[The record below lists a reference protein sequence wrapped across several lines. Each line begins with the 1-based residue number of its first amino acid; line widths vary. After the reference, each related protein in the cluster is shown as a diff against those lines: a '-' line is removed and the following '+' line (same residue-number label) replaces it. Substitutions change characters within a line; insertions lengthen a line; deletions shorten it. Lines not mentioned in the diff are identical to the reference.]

1 MKKDDDAEFH
11 KPQCNLFKPHLK
23 TRNKY
28 PRLLI
33 ASLSKCWACETLFS
47 VFFVLWI
54 QNYYGQ
60 AGETAWR
67 VKPMLCKCE
76 ELRMNLQTPHKYE
89 YAYVS
94 AFQCSKGN
102 MGGETGN
109 PQKLKSDLA
118 STHGSEQQKL
128 LISQRK
134 FKDIWGCPLTP
145 EHIPCR
151 VYASAHTHRHI
162 RLRAHTSYIYI
173 HTHTQRFH
181 NSKQPLSGESSDFM
195 NCITCS
201 HLWKYFLEMHNN
213 FWGLYTSVNKFF
225 SCSFS
230 VTDWPFSFLTLTNWT
245 HRDTLLED
253 LCVSLY
259 NYSVTHWLHVCWS

>member
-1 MKKDDDAEFH
+1 MKKDDDDAEFH

-33 ASLSKCWACETLFS
+33 AALSKCWACETLFS

-67 VKPMLCKCE
+67 VKPMLCKGE
-76 ELRMNLQTPHKYE
+76 ELHMNLQTPHKYE

-134 FKDIWGCPLTP
+134 FKVVLWPLNIYHVECMLLLT
-145 EHIPCR
+145 HIDT
-151 VYASAHTHRHI
+151 YACMHIHHTY
-162 RLRAHTSYIYI
+162 TYI
-173 HTHTQRFH
+173 HIHKDSTT
-181 NSKQPLSGESSDFM
+181 LSNLCLEKVM
-195 NCITCS
+195 I
-201 HLWKYFLEMHNN
+201 LW
-213 FWGLYTSVNKFF
+213 TA
-225 SCSFS
+225 
-230 VTDWPFSFLTLTNWT
+230 
-245 HRDTLLED
+245 
-253 LCVSLY
+253 
-259 NYSVTHWLHVCWS
+259 